1 MFRLIISQSKRRCS
15 RSKNSFGAAGPPARG
30 GQCGQDREGATGP
43 KLREVIRSCDLINV
57 DGQPVVWMSRW
68 LGQPLKERVNGT
80 DLMMALIERSA
91 EKGYRPFFL
100 GAKEEVVAKV
110 AQTLQARYPQLRLA
124 GWHDGYWSTEE
135 EPAVVEQIRRSEA
148 DILFV
153 AISSPKKEIFL
164 GKWKEELGVPF
175 MMGVGGSF
183 DVAAGCVKRAPR
195 WMQKAGLEWLYRL
208 MQEPARMWRR
218 YLVND
223 MAIVPLFWK
232 EWWRLRSRR
241 RRCVCLRAKTDGND
255 KGCCGFDTSYNV
267 QENPIPRAG
276 HCRRGIG
283 VATVRRRDTRRTV
296 GRGFRFHAKQ
306 AKRVVHSVQ
315 SGQRRAADRRC
326 VLAVARVS

>member
-1 MFRLIISQSKRRCS
+1 MAGRIEIFGIPIDNLTVEETLQKIEEFI
-15 RSKNSFGAAGPPARG
+15 RSGRVHQHVVVNVDKIVKAHRDA
-30 GQCGQDREGATGP
+30 

-100 GAKEEVVAKV
+100 GAREEIVTKL
-110 AQTLQARYPQLRLA
+110 AQTLQARYPQLSVA
-124 GWHDGYWSTEE
+124 GWHDGYWSAEE
-135 EPAVVEQIRRSEA
+135 EPAVVEQIRRSRA

-164 GKWKEELGVPF
+164 GRWKGELGVPF

-218 YLVND
+218 YLVDD

-241 RRCVCLRAKTDGND
+241 
-255 KGCCGFDTSYNV
+255 S
-267 QENPIPRAG
+267 
-276 HCRRGIG
+276 
-283 VATVRRRDTRRTV
+283 
-296 GRGFRFHAKQ
+296 
-306 AKRVVHSVQ
+306 
-315 SGQRRAADRRC
+315 
-326 VLAVARVS
+326 RVSLSPGQN